1 MGSRTRCISWDQ
13 VRLQQTN
20 REGISLSRVK
30 AVWIQVTQGWYDSS
44 GSQGIQDPHLSDP
57 PPQNV
62 ASIFKVTSQS
72 KMTAGTPAIIFIF
85 QATEKVHRVPLRP
98 KSASFCQYLTR
109 KNSCLAA
116 REARKHLLVK
126 AQRVWLKINFP
137 LRETIR
143 TSIYKATSSISHR
156 ELQTDY

>member
-116 REARKHLLVK
+116 REATPVHPKGNQSWVFLGRTDVE
-126 AQRVWLKINFP
+126 A
-137 LRETIR
+137 ETPILWPPDAK
-143 TSIYKATSSISHR
+143 S
-156 ELQTDY
+156 